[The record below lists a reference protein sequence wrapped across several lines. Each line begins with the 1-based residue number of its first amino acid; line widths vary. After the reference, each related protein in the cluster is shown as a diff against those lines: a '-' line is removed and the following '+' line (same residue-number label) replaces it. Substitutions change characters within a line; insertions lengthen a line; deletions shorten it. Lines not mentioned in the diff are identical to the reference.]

1 MKTVTVG
8 GKKMMIMTKAEHD
21 RKFKVGRKGSMSKT
35 RPGEKNFTTK
45 KTSLDFD
52 RDGRR
57 SRRPASG
64 GRARRPYS
72 TRRRRMM

>member
-1 MKTVTVG
+1 MVKTHEHHS
-8 GKKMMIMTKAEHD
+8 KMGAKHHVVMSDAQ
-21 RKFKVGRKGSMSKT
+21 FKRFRKGSMSKT
-35 RPGEKNFTTK
+35 RPGERDFTTK

-57 SRRPASG
+57 SRRPAGG

-72 TRRRRMM
+72 TRRRRM